1 MPFPVSGKRAI
12 VTGGAQGIGFALAQ
26 CLIGRGAKLCIAD
39 IKVNVG
45 NDAVK
50 ALCKE
55 FAVGGET

>member
-1 MPFPVSGKRAI
+1 MPFPVKDKRAI
-12 VTGGAQGIGFALAQ
+12 VTGGAQGIGFAFAR
-26 CLIGRGAKLCIAD
+26 CLVGGGSKVCIAD